1 MLWLRTLSILLAYV
15 KTKYFLKYRTREQL
29 EKYQMKRL
37 AKHLHYVCK
46 YSTFYQERLK
56 KIPPTITMD
65 VLTTFPTIDKE
76 IMMDH
81 FDDLNTMGIGREE
94 AFRVALEA
102 EESRDFEPM
111 INDVTIGLSSGT
123 SGNRGLFIVSEKERN
138 AWAGTVLAKLLPQSI
153 RSPEVIAFFLRAN
166 SNLYQS
172 VSEGRIQFHF
182 FDLLEEIKTH
192 IQRLKQFN
200 PTILVAPPSMMRM
213 IAEYVDQG
221 EIVLQPKKII
231 TVAEV
236 LDPID
241 KHYIEKVFKQIIHQ
255 VYQCT
260 EGFLAA
266 TCKYGTLHLNED
278 IVVIEKEWIDEKKK
292 KFSPIITDF
301 ERKAQ
306 PIIRYRLNDILTIKE
321 DPCLCGSPHLAIEQI
336 EGRCDDIFYF
346 NTNDG
351 GSLPIFPDFVRRW
364 IITSAPEVREYRVI
378 QYQNSKLEIQMEPL
392 TELMKEQ
399 VKNRIQSFLKE
410 KNSVIPTIRFSKYQ
424 PNEKGRK
431 LKRVERH
438 GAF

>member
-1 MLWLRTLSILLAYV
+1 M
-15 KTKYFLKYRTREQL
+15 
-29 EKYQMKRL
+29 
-37 AKHLHYVCK
+37 
-46 YSTFYQERLK
+46 
-56 KIPPTITMD
+56 
-65 VLTTFPTIDKE
+65 
-76 IMMDH
+76 
-81 FDDLNTMGIGREE
+81 
-94 AFRVALEA
+94 
-102 EESRDFEPM
+102 
-111 INDVTIGLSSGT
+111 
-123 SGNRGLFIVSEKERN
+123 
-138 AWAGTVLAKLLPQSI
+138 
-153 RSPEVIAFFLRAN
+153 
-166 SNLYQS
+166 
-172 VSEGRIQFHF
+172 
-182 FDLLEEIKTH
+182 
-192 IQRLKQFN
+192 FN
-200 PTILVAPPSMMRM
+200 
-213 IAEYVDQG
+213 
-221 EIVLQPKKII
+221 
-231 TVAEV
+231 
-236 LDPID
+236 
-241 KHYIEKVFKQIIHQ
+241 QIIHQ

-292 KFSPIITDF
+292 RFSPIITDF

-346 NTNDG
+346 NTDDG

-378 QYQNSKLEIQMEPL
+378 QYQDSKLEIQMEPL
-392 TELMKEQ
+392 TEHMKEQ
-399 VKNRIQSFLKE
+399 VENRIQSFLKE